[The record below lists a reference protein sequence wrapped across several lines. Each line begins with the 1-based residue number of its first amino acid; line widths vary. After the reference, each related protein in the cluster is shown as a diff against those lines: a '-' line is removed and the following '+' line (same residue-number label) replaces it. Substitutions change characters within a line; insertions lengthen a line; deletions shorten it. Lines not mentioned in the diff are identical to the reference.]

1 MIKANGGIESGAKWS
16 RTPKT
21 TEKFVAKDF
30 KQAYPELSEYFTRRT
45 PSSSSAIVDMRSYA
59 IVID

>member
-1 MIKANGGIESGAKWS
+1 MIKANGGIESVAKWS

-30 KQAYPELSEYFTRRT
+30 KQAYPDLAEEFTTRT

-59 IVID
+59 IATD